1 METRKILLVS
11 KAIMDEL
18 RIDVLNE
25 ALSLFRE
32 KGLKFTMQDIAGR
45 LHIAKKTMYKLF
57 ASKEELLL
65 ALLDDGYEK
74 IHAEKRRI
82 IESDLP
88 LLEKIEKVIIAMPA
102 QYEVLDFRQLDDLYV
117 KYPTV
122 AKALSDHLKNDWD
135 PTIALLQEGI
145 KEGVI
150 RDINIDV
157 LRMMITSSIQSF
169 MASDELQHHDIAY
182 SDALESMM
190 DILMR
195 GIRGEGK

>member
-1 METRKILLVS
+1 
-11 KAIMDEL
+11 MDEL
-18 RIDVLNE
+18 RTDVLNE
-25 ALSLFRE
+25 ALSLFKE

-74 IHAEKRRI
+74 IHAEKKRI

-88 LLEKIEKVIIAMPA
+88 LLERIEKVIIAMPE
-102 QYEVLDFRQLDDLYV
+102 QYQVLDFRQLEGLNE
-117 KYPTV
+117 KYPAV

-135 PTIALLQEGI
+135 PTIALLKEGI
-145 KEGVI
+145 SAGVI

-157 LRMMITSSIQSF
+157 LRMMITSAIQGF
-169 MASDELQHHDIAY
+169 VTSDDLEVHNITY
-182 SDALESMM
+182 TDALESMM